1 MKMYIIIVIYIL
13 ESELKMIEVLY
24 IIIMLYTLKEKW
36 KE

>member
-1 MKMYIIIVIYIL
+1 MYIIIVIYIS

-24 IIIMLYTLKEKW
+24 IIIVLYTLKEKW